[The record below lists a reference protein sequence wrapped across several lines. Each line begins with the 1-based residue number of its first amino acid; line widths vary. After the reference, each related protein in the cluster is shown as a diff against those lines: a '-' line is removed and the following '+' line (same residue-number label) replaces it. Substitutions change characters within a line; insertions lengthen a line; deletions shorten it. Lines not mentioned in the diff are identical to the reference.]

1 MSRAQRFLEFENVTC
16 QKIQAWIVVWDI
28 TYFTFKSDKN
38 LWPANLVEKQS
49 DYSTY
54 FENFSKW
61 ILTCF
66 GPINWTSIS
75 SSVILENGI
84 NVIFP
89 SSPVTLTP
97 ASVFIFFSAEIKG
110 FWEKLKNRVRI
121 LESIQSAKSHWS
133 ILENGI
139 TCGKMWPETV
149 VLELIVD
156 TFKSL
161 FHFFRGKIKILLF

>member
-1 MSRAQRFLEFENVTC
+1 MLTYALGHNLLPKVNFWLYPKKIQNTKSAEGPTLFKVRWHSRMSPC

-38 LWPANLVEKQS
+38 LWPANLLGKQS

-54 FENFSKW
+54 FKNFSKW

-75 SSVILENGI
+75 SSVILEYGI

-97 ASVFIFFSAEIKG
+97 ASVFIFFA
-110 FWEKLKNRVRI
+110 FLLK
-121 LESIQSAKSHWS
+121 
-133 ILENGI
+133 
-139 TCGKMWPETV
+139 
-149 VLELIVD
+149 
-156 TFKSL
+156 
-161 FHFFRGKIKILLF
+161 